1 MPRHRGDIGAR
12 GDAAVKG
19 ISTARRLSA
28 LALLSLAI
36 AGSVAAGGISA
47 GGFADAFRD
56 ALGTRAQGAAGL
68 KSVAAYRVGLD
79 LAAGRPSEGEVA
91 EAAGRWLGSA
101 GGEAGAGERPGAG
114 GEAGGGRSSGGGGW
128 PGRLADPVLHRFLI
142 WCGVDLGMPIQFH
155 VGYGDRDVD
164 LILVPARGKP
174 IGWENHRLGKF
185 RVHEGGETGLDV
197 EPIELIELLDRVHRE
212 GERVRYHYVIADY
225 LCRVTGGELRGPKQ
239 IADFYQKMWAT
250 GVHEV
255 REPTAIIID
264 NKGGMMAVEES
275 VSFTPKPG
283 FASVTLPTGEVM
295 KAGEKWKGAAVMIFT
310 LRDGKV
316 TSVRGS
322 IVGAGKI
329 TRAE

>member
-1 MPRHRGDIGAR
+1 M
-12 GDAAVKG
+12 
-19 ISTARRLSA
+19 ISSIRPTRAGLVA
-28 LALLSLAI
+28 ITLALGAI
-36 AGSVAAGGISA
+36 APAAHAADVMTRQKVIEYETRFSA
-47 GGFADAFRD
+47 QDPRFAEIYA
-56 ALGTRAQGAAGL
+56 
-68 KSVAAYRVGLD
+68 
-79 LAAGRPSEGEVA
+79 P
-91 EAAGRWLGSA
+91 
-101 GGEAGAGERPGAG
+101 
-114 GEAGGGRSSGGGGW
+114 
-128 PGRLADPVLHRFLI
+128 
-142 WCGVDLGMPIQFH
+142 
-155 VGYGDRDVD
+155 DVSFPH
-164 LILVPARGKP
+164 I
-174 IGWENHRLGKF
+174 
-185 RVHEGGETGLDV
+185 
-197 EPIELIELLDRVHRE
+197 
-212 GERVRYHYVIADY
+212 
-225 LCRVTGGELRGPKQ
+225 TGGELRGPKQ